1 MPLRKKKKTRK
12 GVKNWDGNSIFLPR
26 TANRSP
32 QIVALHSKYA
42 THTFC
47 VTTCTDIDSLSLLAR
62 YGGSF
67 DGCLLSD
74 SLEDGVVVV
83 DGVDGVEHRLQTLDA
98 AVVDLG
104 QKVGG

>member
-1 MPLRKKKKTRK
+1 MYGYR
-12 GVKNWDGNSIFLPR
+12 
-26 TANRSP
+26 
-32 QIVALHSKYA
+32 H
-42 THTFC
+42 
-47 VTTCTDIDSLSLLAR
+47 SLSLLAR
-62 YGGSF
+62 CGGSF

-104 QKVGG
+104 QGGGDEYTRFSTKTCFSLNKNILNGVAIA